1 MLRSTEENGRPYL
14 VWENSGR
21 LPGGGGIGA
30 RLKGV
35 EDCCS
40 RYGGRL
46 LWVTKAWEQKKELH
60 FGWEKTGKG
69 RLAVALP
76 FQGQEEESD

>member
-1 MLRSTEENGRPYL
+1 MEPS
-14 VWENSGR
+14 
-21 LPGGGGIGA
+21 
-30 RLKGV
+30 LKGV

-60 FGWEKTGKG
+60 FEWEKTGKADWLSLFLPGPG
-69 RLAVALP
+69 RRI
-76 FQGQEEESD
+76 